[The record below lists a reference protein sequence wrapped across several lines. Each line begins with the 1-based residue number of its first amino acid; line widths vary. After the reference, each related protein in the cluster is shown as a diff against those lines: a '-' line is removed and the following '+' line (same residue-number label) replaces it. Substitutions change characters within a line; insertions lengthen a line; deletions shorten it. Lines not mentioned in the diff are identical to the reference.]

1 MSDTYPYIL
10 ETNAAFA
17 LIRGRTGLAL
27 QQLLTPLLGE
37 RLIGGRWAAY
47 ALHYG
52 FCAIPRYTSI
62 NRCSFTL
69 ACR

>member
-27 QQLLTPLLGE
+27 QQLLTPLFG
-37 RLIGGRWAAY
+37 
-47 ALHYG
+47 
-52 FCAIPRYTSI
+52 
-62 NRCSFTL
+62 
-69 ACR
+69 